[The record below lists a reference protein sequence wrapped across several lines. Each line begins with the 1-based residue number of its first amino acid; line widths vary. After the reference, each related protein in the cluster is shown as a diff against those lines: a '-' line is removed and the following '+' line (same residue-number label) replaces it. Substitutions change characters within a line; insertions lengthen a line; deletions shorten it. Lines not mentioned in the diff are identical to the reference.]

1 MPQNTKKYKGNMRI
15 NNNPAAG
22 GQGEGNRYRA
32 GLFYLDA
39 AGLISV
45 SLKHFEW
52 RRRNLGKIIQQSYG
66 GNNEK
71 PGFITFNSG
80 SFGLTGGLFQK

>member
-1 MPQNTKKYKGNMRI
+1 MRI

-45 SLKHFEW
+45 SL
-52 RRRNLGKIIQQSYG
+52 
-66 GNNEK
+66 
-71 PGFITFNSG
+71 TNSLLNQLV
-80 SFGLTGGLFQK
+80 FFCRQV